1 MNETIAT
8 TNNFLN
14 LVLILIGVLD
24 VLDVLDVLRQR
35 LHDNDR
41 IVKAKNHKVFCL
53 QEIYKQKWR
62 TTEKSLGLRFKN
74 DFFLNP
80 AHPK

>member
-14 LVLILIGVLD
+14 IVLTLIGVF
-24 VLDVLDVLRQR
+24 DVLRQR

-41 IVKAKNHKVFCL
+41 IVKAKNRKVFCL
-53 QEIYKQKWR
+53 QKILKQKFKINKYEVFLSLSD
-62 TTEKSLGLRFKN
+62 EKNYSIAYVIIEK
-74 DFFLNP
+74 
-80 AHPK
+80 K

>member
-14 LVLILIGVLD
+14 IVLILIRVF
-24 VLDVLDVLRQR
+24 DVLRQR

-41 IVKAKNHKVFCL
+41 IVKAKNRKVFCL
-53 QEIYKQKWR
+53 QEILKQKL
-62 TTEKSLGLRFKN
+62 EN
-74 DFFLNP
+74 D
-80 AHPK
+80 

>member
-14 LVLILIGVLD
+14 IVLILIGVF
-24 VLDVLDVLRQR
+24 DVLRQR

-41 IVKAKNHKVFCL
+41 IVKAKNRKVFCL
-53 QEIYKQKWR
+53 QEI
-62 TTEKSLGLRFKN
+62 KN
-74 DFFLNP
+74 INGELL
-80 AHPK
+80 KKVLV

>member
-14 LVLILIGVLD
+14 IVLILIRVF
-24 VLDVLDVLRQR
+24 DVLRQR

-41 IVKAKNHKVFCL
+41 IVKEKNLKVFCL
-53 QEIYKQKWR
+53 QEILKQKL
-62 TTEKSLGLRFKN
+62 EN
-74 DFFLNP
+74 D
-80 AHPK
+80 

>member
-14 LVLILIGVLD
+14 IVLILIRVF
-24 VLDVLDVLRQR
+24 DVLRQR
-35 LHDNDR
+35 LHDNDP
-41 IVKAKNHKVFCL
+41 IVKAKNRKVFCL
-53 QEIYKQKWR
+53 QEILKQKKR
-62 TTEKSLGLRFKN
+62 TTEKSLGLRFKKC
-74 DFFLNP
+74 FFLNP

>member
-8 TNNFLN
+8 TNNYLN
-14 LVLILIGVLD
+14 IVLILIRVF
-24 VLDVLDVLRQR
+24 DVLRQR

-41 IVKAKNHKVFCL
+41 IVKAKNRKVFCL
-53 QEIYKQKWR
+53 QEILKQKWR

-74 DFFLNP
+74 GFFLNP

>member
-1 MNETIAT
+1 MNETMAI

-14 LVLILIGVLD
+14 IVLILIG
-24 VLDVLDVLRQR
+24 VLDVLRQR

-53 QEIYKQKWR
+53 QEILKQEWR
-62 TTEKSLGLRFKN
+62 TTEKNLGLRFKKWIL
-74 DFFLNP
+74 F
-80 AHPK
+80 